1 MEYDE
6 GRGSWLV
13 TIGLSVAW
21 FVTSIGAIIDA
32 LYIREAILAGLGLI
46 NVYQMENFHRQG
58 GVGLDFSFGF
68 AMTFYDNVALLI
80 LGCAAIAFVIWVE
93 YYFRKGRMKG
103 QLLKRIGK
111 IVGIEVA
118 IIVVAILVRIILI

>member
-6 GRGSWLV
+6 SRGSWLV
-13 TIGLSVAW
+13 TIGLFAAW
-21 FVTSIGAIIDA
+21 LVTSIGAILDA
-32 LYIREAILAGLGLI
+32 LYIREAILAGLSLI

-58 GVGLDFSFGF
+58 DVGLDFSFGF

-80 LGCAAIAFVIWVE
+80 LGCSAIAFVIWVE
-93 YYFRKGRMKG
+93 YYFRKGRIRG

-111 IVGIEVA
+111 IIGIEAAV
-118 IIVVAILVRIILI
+118 IVVAILVRIILT